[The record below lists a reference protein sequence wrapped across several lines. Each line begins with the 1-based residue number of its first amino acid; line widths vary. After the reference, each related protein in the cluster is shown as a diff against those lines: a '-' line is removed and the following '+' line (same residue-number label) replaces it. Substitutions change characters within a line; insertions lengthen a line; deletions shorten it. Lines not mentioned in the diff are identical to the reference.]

1 MNKKILHIT
10 NGDKTTISLKSFGF
24 KGKFITWREIL
35 GEGKTSPDIGSEDFW
50 KTRFNFLKSSY
61 KITKKT
67 FIDYTLKEYRN
78 LCVNKNQEEIIL
90 WFDYDLLSQ
99 INLIAIISWLKR
111 YRNNEKISLVNV
123 NNPKLV
129 TLKKI
134 SDLNG
139 NQVNRLYYKRIELT
153 TNDIEYADYMWQL
166 YCSNCPL
173 RLEAIYK
180 YNPMSP
186 FIYLS
191 KAFEMH
197 LKRFPSVENGL
208 NFLENKIVNLAS
220 EKSLISKKQLVQ
232 KLSKNHESYGLQEH
246 HFNYK
251 IERLKIL
258 FKSFNPLVINS
269 FGKKVLDNKQN
280 VYKQLRCENAY
291 LGGVKQYNYL
301 FQNSSTKLLKISF

>member
-1 MNKKILHIT
+1 MNNKILHIT
-10 NGDKTTISLKSFGF
+10 NGVKTTISLKSFGF
-24 KGKFITWREIL
+24 KGRFITWREIL
-35 GEGKTSPDIGSEDFW
+35 GEGKTSTDIGSEDFW

-78 LCVNKNQEEIIL
+78 LCINKNQEEIVL

-111 YRNNEKISLVNV
+111 YRKHEKISLVNV
-123 NNPKLV
+123 NNSKL
-129 TLKKI
+129 TALKKI
-134 SDLNG
+134 SELNS
-139 NQVNRLYYKRIELT
+139 NQVNRKYLKRIELT
-153 TNDIEYADYMWQL
+153 TDDIEYADYMWQL

-173 RLEAIYK
+173 RLETIYK

-208 NFLENKIVNLAS
+208 NFLENHVVNFAS
-220 EKSLISKKQLVQ
+220 KKSLISKKQLAE
-232 KLSKNHESYGLQEH
+232 KLLKNLESYGLQVH
-246 HFNYK
+246 HYNYK

-258 FKSFNPLVINS
+258 FKSFNPLIINS
-269 FGKKVLDNKQN
+269 VGKNVLDNKQN

-291 LGGVKQYNYL
+291 LGGAKQYNYL
-301 FQNSSTKLLKISF
+301 YQNSSTKLIKISY